1 MSNYGSK
8 KNCKII
14 ICNCDFNDIFETFK
28 TIVINSGFLYLKKK
42 KIHVDVYVDTKYY
55 FDKYFKIGNIFTIF
69 FTNRLFRY

>member
-1 MSNYGSK
+1 MIKKYFKNKIKIIIPLKHRWIKNNFEITVINRSSK

-42 KIHVDVYVDTKYY
+42 K
-55 FDKYFKIGNIFTIF
+55 FM
-69 FTNRLFRY
+69 